1 MLDEGDECW
10 MTEMSVGRG
19 RRVLDEG
26 DECWMTETSVG

>member
-10 MTEMSVGRG
+10 MRE